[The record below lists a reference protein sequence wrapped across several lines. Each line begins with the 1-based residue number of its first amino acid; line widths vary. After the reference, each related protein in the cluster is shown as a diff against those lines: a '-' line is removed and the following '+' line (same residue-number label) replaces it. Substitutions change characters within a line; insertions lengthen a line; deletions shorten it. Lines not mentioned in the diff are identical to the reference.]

1 MIANSFKNELIFLMK
16 KNSSFNELKT
26 FIDGLS
32 KNDCEYL
39 LSDKQRIIILLK
51 RNILKENTKNI
62 EIIKFFNY
70 LLNEKGFNLINE
82 NGMLIKGIE
91 SLLLNEK
98 VLDIIT
104 KKYGEELK
112 LEYSRENPFMLLFE
126 KDIEDLN
133 RLNILNKLEKH
144 LSMLLK
150 ENASF
155 IVTNLLNSGRSK
167 AIPWILE
174 REELKDELMD
184 IHIIY
189 MFMLSCFCNGVDHE
203 ITKKIKELPNFT
215 TIINKKYGDGGIE
228 NSVLISL
235 IKDFDTRNTDINI
248 FEDKKLRFQSLFVEL
263 MGLMT
268 NQMGIMDLKG
278 FLPGFILMKDN
289 VMDAINKIDYLAEKN
304 FLVLFNSPDNS
315 CNAAEFANDFEKT
328 LKLFEK
334 QPQMFFDKSEIENSN
349 STIFRV
355 ICNLIKIEEDK
366 KGKKLS
372 DGFKEIFT
380 ALLES
385 GYEINFAEKSKFSTP
400 ISLIE
405 ICSYKKEL
413 LRLIIEKRPEVF
425 DSVPILIHSTLNHH
439 DWKSL
444 KFLSSHKNYKPNITN
459 VAGFTPLQSALIA
472 YNQYKDRNKENNNFS
487 DIILS
492 LIQKGEDPLFDTNS
506 VNALSLYI
514 KLYFDKYNKSDVKIN
529 FEMESTERLLT
540 KMLNIINKD
549 SDITLPDAVY
559 NFYVHYLLRSNENTE
574 KILNIF
580 DMDKDKQGLLNACL
594 NSVEFL
600 KNYIIIK
607 PNENGV
613 NTSYFSDSFTS
624 EKSLLNV
631 GIFDNLIN
639 KYEDILLI
647 NKNLFIENINME
659 LIKQFEFLN
668 NYSLFMEKTISK
680 LEKDI
685 LMDINRTGL
694 KNTEKRRL

>member
-1 MIANSFKNELIFLMK
+1 MIINSLKNNFSFLIK
-16 KNSSFNELKT
+16 RNPEFNELKE
-26 FIDGLS
+26 FIDDLS
-32 KNDCEYL
+32 NEDRQSL
-39 LSDKQRIIILLK
+39 LSDKSEVIRLLK
-51 RNILKENTKNI
+51 NNILKKSTSHTGS
-62 EIIKFFNY
+62 IKFLNY
-70 LLNEKGFNLINE
+70 ILNEKEFNIINE
-82 NGMLIKGIE
+82 NGVLIKGIE
-91 SLLLNEK
+91 PLLLNEK

-112 LEYSRENPFMLLFE
+112 LEYSRGNPFMLLFE
-126 KDIEDLN
+126 KDMEDPN

-155 IVTNLLNSGRSK
+155 IVTNLLNGGRSK

-174 REELKDELMD
+174 REELRDELMD

-189 MFMLSCFCNGVDHE
+189 MFMLSCFCYGVDHE

-228 NSVLISL
+228 DSVLISL
-235 IKDFDTRNTDINI
+235 VKDFDTRNTDIDI
-248 FEDKKLRFQSLFVEL
+248 FEDKKKRFQSLFVEL
-263 MGLMT
+263 MELMT

-334 QPQMFFDKSEIENSN
+334 QPQIFFDKPEVESSN

-385 GYEINFAEKSKFSTP
+385 GYEINFAEKSKFSTA

-425 DSVPILIHSTLNHH
+425 DSIPVMIHSTLNHH

-444 KFLSSHKNYKPNITN
+444 KFLSSHKNYKPNIIN

-472 YNQYKDRNKENNNFS
+472 YNQYKDRNKKNNNFS
-487 DIILS
+487 DMILS
-492 LIQKGEDPLFDTNS
+492 LIKKGEDPLFDANN
-506 VNALSLYI
+506 VDALSLYI
-514 KLYFDKYNKSDVKIN
+514 KLYFDKYNKSDVKIDW
-529 FEMESTERLLT
+529 EMESTEKLLT
-540 KMLNIINKD
+540 KILIIINKD
-549 SDITLPDAVY
+549 SNITLPDSVY
-559 NFYVHYLLRSNENTE
+559 NFYVHYLLRSNENAE

-631 GIFDNLIN
+631 GIFDNMIN
-639 KYEDILLI
+639 KYEDILLV

-659 LIKQFEFLN
+659 LIKQFGFLN
-668 NYSLFMEKTISK
+668 NYSIFMEKTISK

>member
-1 MIANSFKNELIFLMK
+1 MIVNNFKNEFDFLIK
-16 KNSSFNELKT
+16 KNPSFSELKI
-26 FIDGLS
+26 FIDNLS
-32 KNDCEYL
+32 ENDCGKL
-39 LSDKQRIIILLK
+39 LSNKTEIIRLLK
-51 RNILKENTKNI
+51 RNILKDGKKNI
-62 EIIKFFNY
+62 ESIKFFSY
-70 LLNEKGFNLINE
+70 LLNEKEFNLINE
-82 NGMLIKGIE
+82 NGVLIKGIE
-91 SLLLNEK
+91 PLLLNQNI
-98 VLDIIT
+98 LDIIT

-112 LEYSRENPFMLLFE
+112 LEYSRENPFMLLFG
-126 KDIEDLN
+126 KDMKDSD
-133 RLNILNKLEKH
+133 RLDILYKLEKH
-144 LSMLLK
+144 LSLNLE

-155 IVTNLLNSGRSK
+155 IVTNLLNGGRSK

-235 IKDFDTRNTDINI
+235 IKDFDTRNTDIDI
-248 FEDKKLRFQSLFVEL
+248 FEDKKQRFQSLFVEL

-268 NQMGIMDLKG
+268 NQMSIMDIKG

-334 QPQMFFDKSEIENSN
+334 QPQMFFDKPEVESSN
-349 STIFRV
+349 STIFRI

-385 GYEINFAEKSKFSTP
+385 GYEINFAEKSKFSTA

-425 DSVPILIHSTLNHH
+425 KSAPIFIHSTFNHH

-444 KFLSSHKNYKPNITN
+444 KFLSSNKNYKPNIMN

-472 YNQYKDRNKENNNFS
+472 YSQYKDRNKENNNFS

-492 LIQKGEDPLFDTNS
+492 LIQKGEDPLFDTNH
-506 VNALSLYI
+506 VDALSLYI
-514 KLYFDKYNKSDVKIN
+514 KLYFDKYNNSDIKM
-529 FEMESTERLLT
+529 ELDLESTEKLLT
-540 KMLNIINKD
+540 NIIKIINED
-549 SDITLPDAVY
+549 SDTILPDAVY
-559 NFYVHYLLRSNENTE
+559 HFYLHYLMHSGNNNERVLDLFNKE
-574 KILNIF
+574 K
-580 DMDKDKQGLLNACL
+580 DQKKLLNAFV
-594 NSVEFL
+594 NGVDFL
-600 KNYIIIK
+600 KNYVVIK
-607 PNENGV
+607 QDKNGT
-613 NTSYFSDSFTS
+613 NTSYFSNSFTN
-624 EKSLLNV
+624 EKSLMNLE
-631 GIFDNLIN
+631 IFDKLLKKYQDVLLEN
-639 KYEDILLI
+639 KEFFV
-647 NKNLFIENINME
+647 KNINLE
-659 LIKQFEFLN
+659 VLKGFNFLN
-668 NYSLFMEKTISK
+668 NYTKLMEETSAK
-680 LEKDI
+680 LEKEI
-685 LMDINRTGL
+685 LMDINKTGL

>member
-385 GYEINFAEKSKFSTP
+385 GYEINFAEKSKLSTP

-413 LRLIIEKRPEVF
+413 LRLIIEKRPKVF

-514 KLYFDKYNKSDVKIN
+514 KLYFDKYNKSDVKID

-594 NSVEFL
+594 NSIEFL

-607 PNENGV
+607 PDEKGV
-613 NTSYFSDSFTS
+613 NTSYFSDSFTN

-647 NKNLFIENINME
+647 NKNLFIENINMG
-659 LIKQFEFLN
+659 LIKQFGFLN
-668 NYSLFMEKTISK
+668 NYSIFMEQTISK

-685 LMDINRTGL
+685 LMDINRAGL

>member
-413 LRLIIEKRPEVF
+413 LRLIIEKRPKVF

-514 KLYFDKYNKSDVKIN
+514 KLYFDKYNKSDVKID

-594 NSVEFL
+594 NSIEFL

-607 PNENGV
+607 PDEKGV
-613 NTSYFSDSFTS
+613 NTSYFSDSFTN

-647 NKNLFIENINME
+647 NKNLFIENINMG
-659 LIKQFEFLN
+659 LIKQFGFLN
-668 NYSLFMEKTISK
+668 NYSIFMEKTISK

-685 LMDINRTGL
+685 LMDINRAGL

>member
-248 FEDKKLRFQSLFVEL
+248 FEDKKMRFQSLFVEL

-413 LRLIIEKRPEVF
+413 LRLIIEKRPKVF

-514 KLYFDKYNKSDVKIN
+514 KLYFDKYNKSDVKID

-594 NSVEFL
+594 NSIEFL

-607 PNENGV
+607 PDEKGV
-613 NTSYFSDSFTS
+613 NTSYFSDSFTN

-647 NKNLFIENINME
+647 NKNLFIENINMG
-659 LIKQFEFLN
+659 LIKQFGFLN
-668 NYSLFMEKTISK
+668 NYSIFMEKTISK

-685 LMDINRTGL
+685 LMDINRAGL